1 MYTHIKERIK
11 LIRKN
16 SGLSQEAFGKRLSIT
31 KASVSR
37 IESGIN
43 NPSEQTIKLICQE
56 FNINEDWLRTGAGG
70 SENMYIPEDMIY
82 TYNIGKLSNEKNEF
96 KKFCI
101 NLMMNIPD
109 EYWDFLYQEF
119 MKFKKRE

>member
-1 MYTHIKERIK
+1 MNERIR
-11 LIRKN
+11 LIRKTAN
-16 SGLSQEAFGKRLSIT
+16 LSQEAFGKRLSIT

-70 SENMYIPEDMIY
+70 PENMYIPEDMIY

-119 MKFKKRE
+119 MKFKKGE